1 MKVNSEQWDLNV
13 VPADVLLDVLREHV
27 GTKSPKIG
35 CERGDCGSCT
45 ILVDGRSVR
54 SCLMLAVEAE
64 GHEITTVEGISYE
77 GMSQLQDLFISNNAF
92 QCGFCAPGIVLAATE
107 LLEHNSDPTR
117 HDVQE
122 ALAGNLCRCTG
133 YEPIIEAVLAASRP
147 LESGRPTAPSAVEH
161 ASTTTPRRSGEPD
174 PSGGFKPARQE
185 GGSA

>member
-1 MKVNSEQWDLNV
+1 MELSIKVNGEQWNLNV
-13 VPADVLLDVLREHV
+13 VPADVLLDVLREQV

-45 ILVDGRSVR
+45 VLVDGRSVR

-64 GHEITTVEGISYE
+64 GHEVTTVEGISYE
-77 GMSQLQDLFISNNAF
+77 GMSELQDLFISNNAF

-107 LLEHNSDPTR
+107 LLINNPGPTR

-133 YEPIIEAVLAASRP
+133 YEPIIEAVLAAAP
-147 LESGRPTAPSAVEH
+147 GR
-161 ASTTTPRRSGEPD
+161 RD
-174 PSGGFKPARQE
+174 